1 MTAFALGLVIGSF
14 LNVCIHRWPLGQSVV
29 APRSRCPRCSSPI
42 AWYDNLPLLSYALL
56 RGRCRHCNTRIS
68 LRYPLV
74 ELITGTAFALISAQF
89 GGSTEALR
97 SALFVSLLT
106 IAFFTDREHFILP
119 NQVTVRG
126 LALGILSSP
135 FVSLPP
141 GLATIGYFFAGKQPP
156 VWQLSLSES
165 LLSALAFGGTFYVIG
180 ETYFRLRSVDGLGLG
195 DVKLV
200 AMIAAFLGSAEA
212 LLTVLVGCLLAMVIG
227 GALILVRSDNWRTT
241 PLPLGSYLSA
251 AAFGSV
257 FFGNAILNR
266 YWEFMNG

>member
-1 MTAFALGLVIGSF
+1 MTAFVLGLLIGSF
-14 LNVCIHRWPLGQSVV
+14 LNVCIHRLPLGQSVV
-29 APRSRCPRCSSPI
+29 TPRSRCPGCTKPI

-56 RGRCRHCNTRIS
+56 RGRCRHCNSRIS
-68 LRYPLV
+68 MRYPLV
-74 ELITGTAFALISAQF
+74 EVITATAFVLIESRF
-89 GGSTEALR
+89 GGSSEALR
-97 SALFVSLLT
+97 SALFVALLT
-106 IAFFTDREHFILP
+106 VAFFTDRENFILP
-119 NQVTVRG
+119 DEVTVGG
-126 LALGILSSP
+126 LAAGLVSSP

-141 GLATIGYFFAGKQPP
+141 GLATIGYFFAGVQPTD
-156 VWQLSLSES
+156 WQLSLSES
-165 LLSALAFGGTFYVIG
+165 MVGALAFGGTFYVIG

-200 AMIAAFLGSAEA
+200 AMIAAFLGSSVA
-212 LLTVLVGCLLAMVIG
+212 LLTVLVGCLLAMLIG
-227 GALILVRSDNWRTT
+227 GALILVRNDNWRTT